1 MKSVEDL
8 QESITAIENSIP
20 HNLTWGNGAIE
31 LIPYPSLLTNL
42 SGNCGALF
50 IRAILQKL
58 SVNEHQVLKFRLE
71 NKFKQYQIFNHFFPG
86 CMPDTLAFSE
96 LLAQS
101 EGEQKIR
108 ELFNQGYF
116 LKKTLGAS
124 SHTTK
129 SWDKT
134 SEFETIARLQGNEHK
149 LYEDYVLQK
158 KLHIKREF
166 RIHTFSKSVIPA
178 LSYTTPTKKNPNFH
192 LNAENFVIKVLN
204 SLPNSIIQGTLIG
217 WDIALTED
225 HKYLI
230 IEANFTGFHPEY
242 LAGFQTT
249 GYVDDP
255 RYGPIICAWLNIF
268 FEKQFGVYI
277 DSIEDSLF
285 NTYPFYRAFIFYYS
299 LLKSTTV
306 DLIEICSK
314 ASLNTVVTYLG
325 DQDNI
330 LMLNLINH
338 FLHVDFSLKYYVIVR
353 DECFSKISDLF
364 LNNKAVHLLK
374 ENQIFNEG
382 QLLLIRQ
389 LGYAKRQQ
397 KCCYHALKKL
407 NDKSCFIIS

>member
-1 MKSVEDL
+1 MESVEGL
-8 QESITAIENSIP
+8 QESITAIESSIP
-20 HNLTWGNGAIE
+20 YPLKSEIGAFE

-42 SGNCGALF
+42 SGNYGALF

-58 SVNEHQVLKFRLE
+58 SIDEHQVLKFRLE
-71 NKFKQYQIFNHFFPG
+71 NKYKQYQIFNHFFPG
-86 CMPDTLAFSE
+86 CMPDTLPFSE

-101 EGEQKIR
+101 DGEQKIR
-108 ELFNQGYF
+108 ELFDQGYF

-124 SHTTK
+124 SHTTN

-149 LYEDYVLQK
+149 PYEDYVLQK

-204 SLPNSIIQGTLIG
+204 NLPNAIIQGTLIG

-225 HKYLI
+225 HKYFV

-255 RYGPIICAWLNIF
+255 RYGAIICAWLNIY
-268 FEKQFGVYI
+268 FEKEFGVYI
-277 DSIEDSLF
+277 DSIEESLF
-285 NTYPFYRAFIFYYS
+285 KTYPFYRAFIFYHS
-299 LLKSTTV
+299 LLKRTNI
-306 DLIEICSK
+306 DLIERCSTT
-314 ASLNTVVTYLG
+314 SLTTIITYLG

-338 FLHVDFSLKYYVIVR
+338 FLHVDFVLKYYVIVR
-353 DECFSKISDLF
+353 DECFTKVSDLF
-364 LNNKAVHLLK
+364 LKNKAVHLLK
-374 ENQIFNEG
+374 ESQIFNEG

-397 KCCYHALKKL
+397 KCCYHALRKL